1 MKDSVKGNI
10 FLIVAML
17 VFGLMGIFAKY
28 LTSSPLTLLYAFQIV
43 GIVTYF
49 LVLIKTKKFRLKGML
64 KLILIMTVFNIVSD
78 FSFFSAVKLT
88 SVANAVLIK
97 FTAPIFILILAPI
110 IISEKR
116 ERKALYAIPLAL
128 FGLFLII
135 YQNNLVIDPNLV
147 GMGFALVTAVSSAAV
162 LMLITKITKSLDL
175 YTMLFYRFL
184 ISTIILTPIV
194 FLENPIINASMIIP
208 LAVFGILFITIGT
221 TIHLQGVKRIP
232 AQHSGI
238 LGYIEPLSAS
248 VYAIFIFS
256 EIPTVFTLTGGA
268 LILLSSYITIR
279 QIG

>member
-1 MKDSVKGNI
+1 MIKID
-10 FLIVAML
+10 F
-17 VFGLMGIFAKY
+17 FGLMGIFAKY

-162 LMLITKITKSLDL
+162 LMLIKKITKSLDL

-279 QIG
+279 R